1 MDKEYKDWI
10 VELKQRIRSAQLKA
24 SIAVNEEMIRLY
36 WDIGKS
42 IAEKQRTY
50 QWGSKVVEMA
60 AADLKR
66 EMPDTNGFSRTNLF
80 EMRKFYLFY
89 ASKQIVHQAAGLLR
103 NEQAQAENEADQSIE
118 LSENKSN
125 RLDSEIVHQAGGQLD
140 NKIENDSA
148 KLVQQA
154 VGQFQ
159 DEQAQ
164 VENEADYQA
173 GEQYVNELNRQDNE
187 IVHQAGGQLDKESI
201 LTKIPW
207 RHHVVILNKCSK
219 INEAEFYLKQTIL
232 NNWSRNILEL
242 QIASKLI
249 DRLGKAQNNFKLTL
263 PKLQS
268 DLANETLKDPF
279 KFDFLTLESNVQE
292 LELERRLTENIMLF
306 LLELGKG
313 FAFVGRQYPLKIGN
327 KERKIDLLFYHLKM
341 HCYVVIDL
349 KTGEFEPEHAG
360 KMNYYLSAVDDL
372 LKSDIDKP
380 SIGLILCKTKETI
393 DVEYALRDVN
403 KPLGISTFT
412 FNELPDNLRNNMPT
426 VQELENEINNLR
438 L

>member
-1 MDKEYKDWI
+1 MDIEYKNWI
-10 VELKQRIRSAQLKA
+10 LEIKQRIRSAQLKA

-42 IAEKQRTY
+42 IAEKQKAFG
-50 QWGSKVVEMA
+50 WGAKVVEMA
-60 AADLKR
+60 ATDLKR
-66 EMPDTNGFSRTNLF
+66 ELPDTNGFSRTNLF

-89 ASKQIVHQAAGLLR
+89 SKNQIVHQAAGQLQIELR
-103 NEQAQAENEADQSIE
+103 NTENETANKTVEQFENEQHRIE
-118 LSENKSN
+118 H
-125 RLDSEIVHQAGGQLD
+125 EIVHQAD
-140 NKIENDSA
+140 
-148 KLVQQA
+148 
-154 VGQFQ
+154 
-159 DEQAQ
+159 
-164 VENEADYQA
+164 
-173 GEQYVNELNRQDNE
+173 
-187 IVHQAGGQLDKESI
+187 GQLDKESI

-207 RHHVVILNKCSK
+207 QHHVVILNKCKK

-249 DRLGKAQNNFKLTL
+249 DRIGKAQNNFELTL

-268 DLANETLKDPF
+268 DLAIETLKDPF
-279 KFDFLTLESNVQE
+279 KFDFLTLENNVQE
-292 LELERRLTENIMLF
+292 LEIERRLTENITQF

-313 FAFVGRQYPLKIGN
+313 FAFVGRQYLLKIGN
-327 KERKIDLLFYHLKM
+327 KERKIDLLFYHLRM

-349 KTGEFEPEHAG
+349 KMGEFEPEHAG

-372 LKSDIDKP
+372 LKSEIDNP
-380 SIGLILCKTKETI
+380 SIGLILCRTKETI
-393 DVEYALRDVN
+393 DVEYALRDIN

-412 FNELPDNLRNNMPT
+412 SSELPENLKSNMPT
-426 VQELENEINNLR
+426 VQEIENEIKDLH